1 MKGASKPKAHGAKA
15 RKERDEDLLL
25 LFREMFKREKERNV
39 ASLLDPV
46 SSEFESS
53 QGEEY
58 IKLNFVCCS
67 TTKFVSW
74 EIIRFKTSN
83 CNKYYYFD
91 Y

>member
-15 RKERDEDLLL
+15 RKERDEDLL

-53 QGEEY
+53 QGEY